1 MTYFPVQPRYSVYI
15 DSLGDPLDDGYIY
28 LGKANLDPTVYPAKA
43 SWDEAGLYPITFP
56 VRTMNGYPLRDG
68 TPAQM
73 YLNFADNTEYS
84 VLINDEDGVEVF
96 SSTTGLI
103 GYFPSTGAGGDADT
117 LEGHPAS
124 YFAVDSLAAH
134 LAGAE
139 TFTGSKTHSANLF
152 LTNNTPLQSY
162 DSTPTARTISYVS
175 LSDILYIGDPALPLV
190 LRSSTNITT
199 DKIIQVGLTGAF
211 KGTNSGA
218 AEVTLAAVIAD
229 VNTFANTSL
238 PTNIRSNGTFTHNG
252 NAILTSVD
260 IVEGTFTPTIVGGT
274 TAGTGTYTVQSG
286 IYQKIGNR
294 VHFSISMAWTAHT
307 GTGNMLIG
315 GLPYVPAIS
324 EVAVC
329 AMEPDGLTYAGDFVH
344 ALVVGSVNEFRV
356 RTGATG
362 AVVAA
367 VPIDTSAGIKVA
379 GSYLT
384 T

>member
-152 LTNNTPLQSY
+152 LSNGIPLQSY
-162 DSTPTARTISYVS
+162 DSNPTARTLALLSSNIIYV
-175 LSDILYIGDPALPLV
+175 GDAAMPLV
-190 LRSSTNITT
+190 FRSSSNITT
-199 DKIIQVGLTGAF
+199 SAAIQVGLTGAF

-238 PTNIRSNGTFTHNG
+238 PTNIQSNGTFTHNG

-367 VPIDTSAGIKVA
+367 VPIDTSAAIKVS
-379 GSYLT
+379 GSYLAA
-384 T
+384 